1 MADFSNKVIYQI
13 YPKSFK
19 DSNGDGIG
27 DLRGVAEKLDY
38 LKDLGVDY
46 LWLTPFFVSPQR
58 DNGYDVADYRNI
70 DPMFGTMEDLDN
82 LIAEG
87 EKRNIGL
94 MFDMVFNHTST
105 SHEWFRRAL
114 AGEKKYQDYYIF
126 KEGAPDQP
134 PTNWQSKFGGSA
146 WEYVSSLGKWYL
158 HLFDVTQAD
167 LNWKN
172 PEVREELKEVI
183 RFWKAKGVKG
193 FRFDVVNLI
202 SKPEIWEDDFE
213 GDGRKFYTDGP
224 YVHEYLKELVRDTGI
239 EDYVTVGEMSSTTL
253 EHCIRYSGAEEKELS
268 MCFNFHHLK
277 VDYKDGNKWELMEP
291 DYMELKVI
299 FEKWQMG
306 MQRGNAWNA
315 LFWCNHDQ
323 PRIVSRFGN
332 EGEYWKESAK
342 MLAGM
347 IHLMRGTP
355 YIYQGEE
362 IGMTNPHYTSIE
374 QYADVES
381 RNYYEILLNE
391 GKTKEEALEILAARS
406 RDNSCTPMQW
416 TDERY
421 CGFSDTKPW
430 SPVSDNF
437 EKINVKKQKQDRDS
451 ILEFYKKLIML
462 RKEKEV
468 IARGNIEFMEVENA
482 GVLAYTRCLDK
493 QKLLVCCNFRDVE
506 SQMEFTQ
513 EWKSGRKILGN
524 YEENH
529 KNNYKVLTLRPYE
542 IIVLEKGEE

>member
-1 MADFSNKVIYQI
+1 MTFHKAKEESKWKQWKEQEERILRKSGVSEEVIQRLRELDWQDFNAERRFWEHFSSNQ
-13 YPKSFK
+13 
-19 DSNGDGIG
+19 
-27 DLRGVAEKLDY
+27 
-38 LKDLGVDY
+38 
-46 LWLTPFFVSPQR
+46 
-58 DNGYDVADYRNI
+58 
-70 DPMFGTMEDLDN
+70 
-82 LIAEG
+82 
-87 EKRNIGL
+87 
-94 MFDMVFNHTST
+94 
-105 SHEWFRRAL
+105 
-114 AGEKKYQDYYIF
+114 
-126 KEGAPDQP
+126 
-134 PTNWQSKFGGSA
+134 
-146 WEYVSSLGKWYL
+146 
-158 HLFDVTQAD
+158 
-167 LNWKN
+167 
-172 PEVREELKEVI
+172 EELYTRELEEPSS
-183 RFWKAKGVKG
+183 
-193 FRFDVVNLI
+193 VVLNIQQLLD
-202 SKPEIWEDDFE
+202 SVENE
-213 GDGRKFYTDGP
+213 
-224 YVHEYLKELVRDTGI
+224 
-239 EDYVTVGEMSSTTL
+239 
-253 EHCIRYSGAEEKELS
+253 
-268 MCFNFHHLK
+268 
-277 VDYKDGNKWELMEP
+277 
-291 DYMELKVI
+291 
-299 FEKWQMG
+299 Q
-306 MQRGNAWNA
+306 
-315 LFWCNHDQ
+315 
-323 PRIVSRFGN
+323 RFGN

-406 RDNSCTPMQW
+406 RDNSRTPMQW

-430 SPVSDNF
+430 IPVSDNF

>member
-1 MADFSNKVIYQI
+1 MINTILDIIRLLNDGNIVPMQKDEDTKIDLYNEKVQLFMDASGEESKYYYFSELEINDENQ
-13 YPKSFK
+13 
-19 DSNGDGIG
+19 DN
-27 DLRGVAEKLDY
+27 LAEIE
-38 LKDLGVDY
+38 
-46 LWLTPFFVSPQR
+46 
-58 DNGYDVADYRNI
+58 DVALNSDAYTVI
-70 DPMFGTMEDLDN
+70 
-82 LIAEG
+82 
-87 EKRNIGL
+87 EKPTPSDSYMILFWKVECIEERMYPDIIKIEENE
-94 MFDMVFNHTST
+94 FFY
-105 SHEWFRRAL
+105 
-114 AGEKKYQDYYIF
+114 KKYVFYY
-126 KEGAPDQP
+126 
-134 PTNWQSKFGGSA
+134 T
-146 WEYVSSLGKWYL
+146 
-158 HLFDVTQAD
+158 
-167 LNWKN
+167 
-172 PEVREELKEVI
+172 
-183 RFWKAKGVKG
+183 
-193 FRFDVVNLI
+193 
-202 SKPEIWEDDFE
+202 
-213 GDGRKFYTDGP
+213 
-224 YVHEYLKELVRDTGI
+224 
-239 EDYVTVGEMSSTTL
+239 
-253 EHCIRYSGAEEKELS
+253 EKELQ
-268 MCFNFHHLK
+268 C
-277 VDYKDGNKWELMEP
+277 
-291 DYMELKVI
+291 
-299 FEKWQMG
+299 FEKWCRSLKTNGKPMLDTVLEAVQFLNDESEQVQFLTRLLSKVPFFNPIFPKAVMNDFDEMVKQKIDG
-306 MQRGNAWNA
+306 IRKQKQNVEMLNDMFIRS
-315 LFWCNHDQ
+315 
-323 PRIVSRFGN
+323 IE

-406 RDNSCTPMQW
+406 RDNSRTPMQW

-430 SPVSDNF
+430 IPVSDNF